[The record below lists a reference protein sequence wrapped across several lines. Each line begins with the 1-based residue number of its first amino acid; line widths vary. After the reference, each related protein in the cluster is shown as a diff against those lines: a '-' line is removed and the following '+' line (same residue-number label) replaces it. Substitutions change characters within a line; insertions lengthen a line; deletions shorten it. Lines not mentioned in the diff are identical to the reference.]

1 MSKVG
6 LSEAARLA
14 RNRYQREW
22 HQAHPDKEREYRQRY
37 WERKAKQDAEKR
49 QKAAESGRGDDAI
62 TEPAEGASGSSI
74 AED

>member
-14 RNRYQREW
+14 RNKYQREW
-22 HQAHPDKEREYRQRY
+22 HRAHPEKEREYRQRY

-49 QKAAESGRGDDAI
+49 QKAAESERGDDAI